1 MSELLATVSVSTEAE
16 NSRMD
21 RSRMQLIIEYEGDS
35 SVVDDVLSAIQ
46 TAVEDTDQS
55 AGNVFADV
63 ADREE
68 IG

>member
-1 MSELLATVSVSTEAE
+1 
-16 NSRMD
+16 MD
-21 RSRMQLIIEYEGDS
+21 RSKMQLIVEYEGDS
-35 SVVDDVLSAIQ
+35 ELADDVLAAIQ

-68 IG
+68 IA